1 MRNIIVAIAAI
12 AFSIPC
18 YSQDPKDP
26 VDYSEK
32 RNEINI
38 GFFNAFELNTINE
51 LGIGYKYST
60 EKGALRLATG
70 FSLGTQE
77 SEGEQYQHNYSDF
90 GISPRVGYEFHQNF
104 NRLRLYYGVDF
115 VTSFY
120 KSVSEHTYVDPATPS
135 TEIRTYKN
143 SKVGL
148 RPILGL
154 TVFLT
159 NSISLSTET
168 YLNLLV
174 YKTTHEW
181 DNSDD
186 LSTDTSKGIDTGLGP
201 LGIVSVNFHF

>member
-1 MRNIIVAIAAI
+1 MRKIIIAIAAI

-18 YSQDPKDP
+18 FGQEP

-38 GFFNAFELNTINE
+38 GFFNAFELNAINE
-51 LGIGYKYST
+51 LGIGYKLST
-60 EKGALRLATG
+60 EHGAFRLATG
-70 FSLGTQE
+70 FSLSTQE
-77 SEGEQYQHNYSDF
+77 RETEEYQNDDSNF
-90 GISPRVGYEFHQNF
+90 WISPRIGYEFHQNF

-115 VTSFY
+115 VTSFS
-120 KSVSEHTYVDPATPS
+120 KSVYEQTYVASDPPS
-135 TEIRTYKN
+135 TDIRTYKEN
-143 SKVGL
+143 KIGL

-168 YLNLLV
+168 YLNLLF
-174 YKTTHEW
+174 YKTTYER
-181 DNSDD
+181 DYSGD
-186 LSTDTSKGIDTGLGP
+186 LTTETGKGLDMGLGP